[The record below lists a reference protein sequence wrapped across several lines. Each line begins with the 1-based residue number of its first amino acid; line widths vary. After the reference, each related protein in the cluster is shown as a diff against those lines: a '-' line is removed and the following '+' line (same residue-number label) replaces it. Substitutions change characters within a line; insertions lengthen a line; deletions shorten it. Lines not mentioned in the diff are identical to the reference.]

1 MYEEISL
8 CHAMVQYHTIYIPIM
23 RDRLQRV
30 PRLHP
35 AATKEDPRLAITIVH
50 FT

>member
-1 MYEEISL
+1 MYEEISISL
-8 CHAMVQYHTIYIPIM
+8 SRDGTVPYYIPIM

-35 AATKEDPRLAITIVH
+35 AATKEDPKLAIIII
-50 FT
+50 